1 MILKRTLFTLCTLI
15 VAGSLFTSC
24 SKDPNDTGLEY
35 APNMYHSNAY
45 EPLSQID
52 GEENKINPYGMNMRA
67 PAPKTVSRRNY
78 KTTYV
83 SESGEEIDLGL
94 MVYNTHR
101 DSIEWAEKNLVNPLP
116 LNKNTIAEGKVLY
129 ERFCASC
136 HGADGKGQGKV
147 GVVYQGVANLGGG
160 QIAKYN
166 GGHIFHVITHGKG
179 RMWAHASQMNALE
192 RWKIVQYVHVLQG
205 QIDEEGKKPNA
216 EGEEEKKAEGEEKK
230 DDKKEEAK
238 TPEAVATAKADIK

>member
-1 MILKRTLFTLCTLI
+1 MTLKRTLFTLCTLLA
-15 VAGSLFTSC
+15 VGSLLSSC
-24 SKDPNDTGLEY
+24 SQDPNDPGLEY
-35 APNMYHSNAY
+35 APNMYNSAGY
-45 EPLSQID
+45 EPLSQLEGD
-52 GEENKINPYGMNMRA
+52 TNKINPYGINMRE
-67 PAPKTVSRRNY
+67 PAPKTIARRNY

-83 SESGEEIDLGL
+83 SETGEEIDLGL

-116 LNKNTIAEGKVLY
+116 LNKNTIAEGKALY

-136 HGADGKGQGKV
+136 HGVDGKGQGKV
-147 GVVYQGVANLGGG
+147 GVVYQGVANLAGG

-179 RMWAHASQMNALE
+179 RMWPHASQMNALE

-205 QIDEEGKKPNA
+205 QIDEEGKSPNA
-216 EGEEEKKAEGEEKK
+216 EGEGEKTEDKKEE
-230 DDKKEEAK
+230 KKEEAK
-238 TPEAVATAKADIK
+238 APETVATAKADNK